1 MSTLKKF
8 IFISTFS
15 LFLLHGLN
23 GFSQH
28 TEQRNYFPAIGGQ
41 VKVLQTNN
49 EQETIAPSIFFKST
63 YINNPE
69 KSFSLGVS
77 AYPSFTCSPNN
88 NAGTVKFGAE
98 LPLTLDL
105 YTKNVEH
112 IDDNTFG
119 YFFIGFGATTGFY
132 NLRELEN
139 VYGVGPHFVVG
150 GNVLFLRGILGFKG
164 SMSYFG
170 KSLQATLGL
179 YYEIGY
185 GY

>member
-23 GFSQH
+23 GFSQP
-28 TEQRNYFPAIGGQ
+28 TEQRNYFPAIGIQIKG
-41 VKVLQTNN
+41 LQTNN
-49 EQETIAPSIFFKST
+49 EQETIASSIFFKST

-69 KSFSLGVS
+69 KSFSLGAS
-77 AYPSFTCSPNN
+77 AYPSFTYSPSKNTE
-88 NAGTVKFGAE
+88 TVKFGIE
-98 LPLTLDL
+98 LPLTLEL
-105 YTKNVEH
+105 YAKNVEH
-112 IDDNTFG
+112 IDYNTFG

-132 NLRELEN
+132 NIRELEN
-139 VYGVGPHFVVG
+139 VYGIGTHFVLG
-150 GNVLFLRGILGFKG
+150 GNVLFLRGIFGFKG

>member
-23 GFSQH
+23 GFSQP
-28 TEQRNYFPAIGGQ
+28 TEQRNYFPAIGVQIKG
-41 VKVLQTNN
+41 LQTNN
-49 EQETIAPSIFFKST
+49 EQETIASSIFFKSS

-69 KSFSLGVS
+69 KSFSLGAS
-77 AYPSFTCSPNN
+77 AYPSFTYSSSKNL
-88 NAGTVKFGAE
+88 GTVKFGVE
-98 LPLTLDL
+98 LPITLEL
-105 YTKNVEH
+105 YAKNVEH
-112 IDDNTFG
+112 IDHNTFN

-132 NLRELEN
+132 NIRELEN
-139 VYGVGPHFVVG
+139 IYGIGPHFVLG
-150 GNVLFLRGILGFKG
+150 GNLPIFRGIIGYKG

-170 KSLQATLGL
+170 KSLQATVGL
-179 YYEIGY
+179 YYEIRY